1 MDEKLSDQIDATSID
16 GYVEFEFDLPSAL
29 LGRLIDV
36 FSEIEPA
43 KLDIRTTQTIPD
55 EQGVYQL
62 FLDEVLVYV
71 GKTDGDAGL
80 RSRLSRHATKMLH
93 RSNLDPSRVSYKA
106 VRVFVFT
113 AMDLE
118 GDLIRHYGG
127 VKKLAWNGSG
137 FGSND
142 PGKER
147 DTTRVKAQNF
157 DAQYPIDIDRP
168 IEFEIENGETIA
180 LALSRLKGSLPFTL
194 RFEMI
199 APRSR
204 TPHSDLTDS
213 KLPALRGVT
222 TARKIFQH
230 LVQPLPRGWKIT
242 ALPGYVIMY
251 KNDPRKIPSGSVVAA
266 SP

>member
-1 MDEKLSDQIDATSID
+1 MDGTQSDEIDHSNID

-29 LGRLIDV
+29 LARLVDV
-36 FSEIEPA
+36 FSGLEPA
-43 KLDIRTTQTIPD
+43 PLTLADARNIPD

-62 FLDEVLVYV
+62 FLNDVLVYV

-80 RSRLSRHATKMLH
+80 RSRLSRHAAKMLH
-93 RSNLDPSRVSYKA
+93 RQNLDPSRVSYKA

-118 GDLIRHYGG
+118 GDLIRYYGG
-127 VKKLAWNGSG
+127 VKQLAWNGSG

-147 DTTRVKAQNF
+147 DTTRVKASNF

-168 IEFEIENGETIA
+168 LEFEIERGETVA
-180 LALSRLKGSLPFTL
+180 QALSRLKTSLPYTL

-204 TPHSDLTDS
+204 TPHADLTDAELL
-213 KLPALRGVT
+213 KFGGAT
-222 TARKIFQH
+222 TARRIFQH
-230 LVQPLPRGWKIT
+230 LVQALPSGWNIT
-242 ALPGYVIMY
+242 VLPGYVIMY
-251 KNDPRKIPSGSVVAA
+251 KNDPRNIPSGSVVAA

>member
-1 MDEKLSDQIDATSID
+1 MKGNASDETNLTGID
-16 GYVEFEFDLPSAL
+16 GYIEFEFDLPTAL
-29 LGRLIDV
+29 LTHLVAAFDQL
-36 FSEIEPA
+36 SPA
-43 KLDIRTTQTIPD
+43 ALCADSVKDIPD

-62 FLDEVLVYV
+62 FFDGNLAYV

-80 RSRLSRHATKMLH
+80 RSRLMRHSTKMHH
-93 RSNLDPSRVSYKA
+93 RNGLQPVKVAFKA

-127 VKKLAWNGSG
+127 VQSLPWNGSG

-147 DTTRVKAQNF
+147 DTTRVKPANF
-157 DAQYPIDIDRP
+157 DARFPIDIDRQ
-168 IEFEIENGETIA
+168 INFSISEGETA
-180 LALSRLKGSLPFTL
+180 AFVLAKLKSLLPYTL
-194 RFEMI
+194 RYQMS

-204 TPHSDLTDS
+204 KPHFDLERTIPGTLKGEVS
-213 KLPALRGVT
+213 AKRILEHIVAALP
-222 TARKIFQH
+222 
-230 LVQPLPRGWKIT
+230 PGWKAT
-242 ALPGYVIMY
+242 KLPGYVIMY
-251 KNDPRKIPSGSVVAA
+251 KNDRRKFPSGSVIAT